1 MIEAE
6 KIMGGMLGS
15 EGLEYIEQPLPPFL
29 REPCLKLIN
38 GRSGIRILCE
48 LLRPGKVWMPSYLC
62 HSMTDAVPKELS
74 IEFYP
79 INETLRVAN
88 LEWVR
93 EVSVGDMVLFV
104 DYFGF
109 DLHRE
114 AMQAVKERGSWILQ
128 DAAQALLSTFDR
140 PFADFVLFS
149 PRKII
154 GVPDGGL
161 FQSQCSEDFSSVELG
176 EVPAEFML
184 AAYRAFF
191 ERTHFDR
198 TGDGEWF
205 SSYQTAEKLSPIGAF
220 EMTSL
225 AQGLLRNGFNYG
237 QIAEKRRTNYQQL
250 FDQLE
255 EVSVLGALPEG
266 VVPLGFPITCVRRE
280 SLLPILYKN
289 KIFCPVHWPL
299 EGIVPADFEEAHRLS
314 QKILSVLCDQRYDE
328 EKMERLISVLRGE
341 M

>member
-15 EGLEYIEQPLPPFL
+15 EGLEYIEQSLPSFL
-29 REPCLKLIN
+29 REPCMKLIN

-48 LLRPGKVWMPSYLC
+48 LLRPRTVWMPSYIC
-62 HSMTDAVPKELS
+62 HSMTDAVPQGVT

-114 AMQAVKERGSWILQ
+114 AMQAVKERNAWVLQ
-128 DAAQALLSTFDR
+128 DAAQALLTTFDR
-140 PFADFVLFS
+140 PFADFILFS
-149 PRKII
+149 PRKTV
-154 GVPDGGL
+154 GVPDGGVL
-161 FQSQCSEDFSSVELG
+161 QSQCSEDFSGVALG
-176 EVPAEFML
+176 ESPSEFIL

-191 ERTHFDR
+191 ERTYFDR
-198 TGDGEWF
+198 TGDGGWF
-205 SSYQTAEKLSPIGAF
+205 SAYQTAEKLSPIGTF

-225 AQGLLRNGFNYG
+225 TLGLLKNGFNYG
-237 QIAEKRRTNYQQL
+237 KIAEKRRANYQQL
-250 FDQLE
+250 FDQLGD
-255 EVSVLGALPEG
+255 VALLGALPEM
-266 VVPLGFPITCVRRE
+266 VVPLGFPITCARRE
-280 SLLPILYKN
+280 RLLPILYEM

-314 QKILSVLCDQRYDE
+314 RKILTVLCDQRYDE
-328 EKMERLISVLRGE
+328 EKMGRLAAVLGGE
-341 M
+341 L